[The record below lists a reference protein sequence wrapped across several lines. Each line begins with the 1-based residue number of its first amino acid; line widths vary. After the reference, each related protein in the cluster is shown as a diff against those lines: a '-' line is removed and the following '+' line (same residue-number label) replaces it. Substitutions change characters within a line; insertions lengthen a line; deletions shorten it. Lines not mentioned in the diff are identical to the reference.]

1 MRAGQCAARRVVG
14 VAVVLGWVGIGA
26 TGASAQTAYKAANA
40 PTSIVPRTTGF
51 VHADFAEA
59 RLSLTYVHEFWAS
72 RLGLVPYAG
81 AAARKGESDI
91 FAAFTFNPGFE
102 AGVLG
107 FVGLGPRGSQ
117 GVVSLAVGFQSTE
130 RKIGEYNADSTRLTL
145 DERVQRDLTV
155 SANVNLALGGGALL
169 GVGGLVRREWGSPG
183 VQQPVDVCVPT
194 GTPGG
199 PSVPLCQPR
208 YLTAL
213 EDLWAG
219 QLRVDLLW
227 SVLPLGSARSRPHLA
242 LIGASSVDVGQEAN
256 ARVNLG
262 AGVGVAPASYRG
274 HTIVAVFLELY
285 DVTDANSRSLSLGDK
300 FVTRIVLGIPF
311 ALLMR

>member
-1 MRAGQCAARRVVG
+1 MRAGRFVARRVVG
-14 VAVVLGWVGIGA
+14 VGALLGWVGVGA
-26 TGASAQTAYKAANA
+26 ASVSAQTAYRAANA

-51 VHADFAEA
+51 LHADFAEA

-81 AAARKGESDI
+81 AAARKGESDL

-107 FVGLGPRGSQ
+107 FVSLGPRGSK
-117 GVVSLAVGFQSTE
+117 GVVSLAMGFQSTE
-130 RKIGEYNADSTRLTL
+130 RKTGEYNADSTLLTL
-145 DERVQRDLTV
+145 DEQVQRDLTV
-155 SANVNLALGGGALL
+155 SANVNVALGGGGLL
-169 GVGGLVRREWGSPG
+169 GVGGLVRREWEGPG
-183 VQQPVDVCVPT
+183 IRNPIEVCVAT
-194 GTPGG
+194 GVPGG

-219 QLRVDLLW
+219 QVRVDLLW
-227 SVLPLGSARSRPHLA
+227 NVLPLGSARSRPHLA
-242 LIGASSVDVGQEAN
+242 LIGASSVDVGQKAN

-274 HTIVAVFLELY
+274 HTIVAVLVELY
-285 DVTDANSRSLSLGDK
+285 DVTDANGRSLSLGDK

-311 ALLMR
+311 ALFTR